1 MSRVPVIAPPDVPVF
16 IMTRVFAAPRALVW
30 KAYTD
35 PVLFAQWWGPE
46 GFTNKIHDMEVRVGG
61 KWKIDNVAPDGQTF
75 TFWGEIVELQDQ
87 VRIAQTFHFM
97 DFAPNLDILVLEDAG
112 DGTRMTST
120 TVLTSLESR
129 TGMMQSGMEGGAQA
143 SYDRLERLLAGG

>member
-16 IMTRVFAAPRALVW
+16 ILTRILAAPRALVW

-46 GFTNKIHDMEVRVGG
+46 GYANKIHEMDMRVGG
-61 KWKIDNVAPDGQTF
+61 KWNIDNIAPDGQVF
-75 TFWGEIVELQDQ
+75 NFWGEIVELREE
-87 VRIAQTFHFM
+87 VRVAQTFHFM
-97 DFAPNLDILVLEDAG
+97 DFTPNLDILVLEDAG

-129 TGMMQSGMEGGAQA
+129 AGMMQSGMESGAQA
-143 SYDRLERLLAGG
+143 SFDRLERLLAKA